1 MMINYND
8 PKILLESLT
17 EITENIITQQH
28 LERLTDKQRRF
39 LIVLINKW
47 KYGETVDGK
56 KPEDIMK
63 DILKIKPLLG
73 KAEVYL
79 KIKYK

>member
-8 PKILLESLT
+8 PKILIESLT
-17 EITENIITQQH
+17 EITENIITPQH
-28 LERLTDKQRRF
+28 IEKLTEKQKRF

-47 KYGETVDGK
+47 KYGETIDGK
-56 KPEDIMK
+56 KPEEVMK
-63 DILKIKPLLG
+63 DVLKIKPLLG
-73 KAEVYL
+73 KADVYL